1 MDKPLVGVRILAV
14 EQYGAGPFGTQILAD
29 LGAEVIKVE
38 NRELG
43 GDYARTLGPYF
54 VDGAESDEGS
64 LFFQSVNRN
73 KKSISL
79 DLAQDEGK
87 QVFRRLVKNVDAV
100 ANNLRGDVPEKLG
113 ITYECL
119 SDYNPALV
127 CAHCSAYGRE
137 GPRKDWPGYDYLMQA
152 ETGYFYM
159 SGEPDSP
166 PTRMG
171 LSIVD
176 FMAGTNMAL
185 GLLAG
190 VISARNT
197 GQGRDVDINLFD
209 TALSNMSYLS
219 TWVLNSEFEPSR
231 NERSA
236 HPSLVPCQLYKTADG
251 WIYLM
256 CNKEKFWQQL
266 CELVDEP
273 QLASDQK
280 YATFKDRLPRR
291 SELTE
296 VFDKILSKKSTG
308 EWLKIFAK
316 KIPAAPVCTPRQA
329 ILDYCATNPDKTMT
343 LKLSSCG
350 GQFTSLKT
358 PIQTK
363 GNGKDQ
369 PCPPLG
375 QNTEEILQSA
385 GFSKAEI
392 SDLRQKRII

>member
-1 MDKPLVGVRILAV
+1 MEKPLTSVRILAV

-38 NRELG
+38 NRKQG

-54 VDGAESDEGS
+54 ADGANADEGS

-79 DLAQDEGK
+79 DLSQDEGK
-87 QVFRRLVKNVDAV
+87 NVFHRLVQIVDAV

-113 ITYECL
+113 ITYEEL
-119 SDYNPALV
+119 SNYNGKIV

-137 GPRKDWPGYDYLMQA
+137 GPRKDWPGYDFLMQA

-159 SGEPDSP
+159 SGEPKSP

-185 GLLAG
+185 GILAG
-190 VISARNT
+190 VISART
-197 GQGRDVDINLFD
+197 SGQGRDIDVNLFD
-209 TALSNMSYLS
+209 TALSNMSYLT
-219 TWVLNSEFEPSR
+219 TWVLNSDFEPSR

-236 HPSLVPCQLYKTADG
+236 HPSLVPCQLFKTADD

-266 CELVDEP
+266 CELVGEP
-273 QLASDQK
+273 KLASNPK
-280 YATFKDRLPRR
+280 YATFADRLPRR
-291 SELTE
+291 SELTKI
-296 VFDKILSKKSTG
+296 FDDILSKKSTS

-316 KIPAAPVCTPRQA
+316 KIPVAPVCMPREA
-329 ILDYCATNPDKTMT
+329 ILNYSEANPDKISN
-343 LKLSSCG
+343 LEFLRGKAGFSS
-350 GQFTSLKT
+350 FVT

-363 GNGKDQ
+363 GLGGDQ

-375 QNTEEILQSA
+375 ENTEEILRLA
-385 GFSKAEI
+385 GYSEAEI
-392 SDLRQKRII
+392 SDLQRKEII